1 MLIKPILPLS
11 SILPTVPNPVLG
23 EAFKFAKQHA
33 PVLQFDK
40 HEPFLPLAA
49 GYTLFK
55 HSGPS
60 ASFKRDIILPE
71 NCSYAIEYAIWWDW
85 DIQHLYELEHLWVYL
100 NDKDEL
106 IFAEGS
112 FHGGYHALE
121 TSEGKLPKYQ
131 DRLQAYSES
140 GKHAFASSPE
150 QLQKLRPFTANS
162 CKEEAGK
169 GDVLI
174 NHMFEDKVSASPA
187 AKRSCKRFM
196 KAHAFEASFEFDLQ
210 VDLQSIPLV
219 SWQSLKDWIP
229 KRLNAWL
236 ELLEQAPKLEAVFL
250 DCGDTLIDEGTELK
264 DEKGVVLSADCIEGA
279 KDLLA
284 VLKDQG
290 YRVALVADG
299 LVQSFKNIFDQHN
312 FSPYFEVEV
321 ISEAIGVDKP
331 DKKMFLTTLQQ
342 LDLASEN
349 NGQVVM
355 VGNNLPRDIK
365 GANDLGIMSIWLDWA
380 PRRSKIPADASE
392 VPDYSIKLPLELIG
406 VLEQIE
412 LDFMAS
418 FLPKLSPPASFGLAH
433 STHLPELRS

>member
-1 MLIKPILPLS
+1 LLIKPILPLS

-23 EAFKFAKQHA
+23 EAFSLAKQHA
-33 PVLQFDK
+33 PILQFDK

-49 GYTLFK
+49 GYTIFK
-55 HSGPS
+55 QSGPS

-106 IFAEGS
+106 MFAEGS

-121 TSEGKLPKYQ
+121 TSEGKLPKHQ
-131 DRLQAYSES
+131 DRLQVYSES

-150 QLQKLRPFTANS
+150 QLKKLRPFTANS
-162 CKEEAGK
+162 CNEEAGK

-174 NHMFEDKVSASPA
+174 NHMFEGKVSASA
-187 AKRSCKRFM
+187 AEKRSCKRFM

-210 VDLQSIPLV
+210 FDLQSIPLL
-219 SWQSLKDWIP
+219 SWQDLKDWIP
-229 KRLNAWL
+229 KRLNGWL
-236 ELLEQAPKLEAVFL
+236 ELLAQAPKLEAVFL

-264 DEKGVVLSADCIEGA
+264 DERGVVLSADCIVGA
-279 KDLLA
+279 KDLLIA
-284 VLKDQG
+284 LKDQG

-299 LVQSFKNIFDQHN
+299 SVESFKNIFEQHG
-312 FSPYFEVEV
+312 FSPYFDVQV
-321 ISEAIGVDKP
+321 ISEAVGVDKP
-331 DKKMFLTTLQQ
+331 DKKMFLTTLKQ
-342 LDLASEN
+342 LDIAAEN

-380 PRRSKIPADASE
+380 PRRSKIPADATE
-392 VPDYSIKLPLELIG
+392 VPDFSIKLPLDLVA
-406 VLEQIE
+406 VLEHIE

-418 FLPKLSPPASFGLAH
+418 FVTKLKPLAMYGLAD
-433 STHLPELRS
+433 SPDLSESRS